1 MNVAQDITII
11 LVRSKDLLDHR
22 SLSSRDQKN
31 LDDTAFPHLHIGTE
45 EDEGAAIHMGQF
57 LQGGEKGQNITI
69 FLCFLALL

>member
-1 MNVAQDITII
+1 MNVAQDKTII

-45 EDEGAAIHMGQF
+45 EDEGAAIYTYIVRWLGHHGNRLYGFMG
-57 LQGGEKGQNITI
+57 LQS
-69 FLCFLALL
+69 